1 MTFLQWGML
10 ARINQLGGSVSESF
24 LKDKRMVESCVK
36 KGYLEIDRDG
46 LVVITDY
53 GKEMAARDFVPV

>member
-36 KGYLEIDRDG
+36 KD
-46 LVVITDY
+46 T
-53 GKEMAARDFVPV
+53 